1 MASHDLISPSEFAR
15 FIGPDH
21 AKSTNICH
29 LNCQSIRNKG
39 DDIDAFFSSFDREFH
54 LIMLSE
60 TWYDINSV
68 PWCPP
73 NYQCFTA
80 SRTSCRGGG
89 ISMLLQQS
97 ILADRIDQ
105 FCCITDDFEVLTVL
119 CTRTVYSVFYRPPN
133 GSLVSFSCFIENL
146 FGFISDNKYK
156 AIFGGDFNIDM
167 SATTSVTR
175 NFNLLIS
182 THGFLNVIS
191 TPTRI
196 TSYTSTCI
204 DLFLTNFNPAY
215 IKSGVLSGGISDH
228 MPIFLSLNQNIDKVN
243 TRTRTGQCITEN
255 RLENFRNQLCQLD
268 WSEVYCAIDSNTAY
282 ESFLQIFK
290 TAYDANFPLLTTQAR
305 PRNVRLID

>member
-1 MASHDLISPSEFAR
+1 MASYDLISPAEFSR

-21 AKSTNICH
+21 VRSTNICH

-60 TWYDINSV
+60 TWYDTNSV

-89 ISMLLQQS
+89 ISILLQQN

-133 GSLVSFSCFIENL
+133 GSIVSFSFFLENL
-146 FGFISDNKYK
+146 FRFILDNRYK
-156 AIFGGDFNIDM
+156 AVFGGDFNIGM
-167 SATTSVTR
+167 FATTSATR

-182 THGFLNVIS
+182 T
-191 TPTRI
+191 
-196 TSYTSTCI
+196 
-204 DLFLTNFNPAY
+204 
-215 IKSGVLSGGISDH
+215 
-228 MPIFLSLNQNIDKVN
+228 
-243 TRTRTGQCITEN
+243 
-255 RLENFRNQLCQLD
+255 
-268 WSEVYCAIDSNTAY
+268 
-282 ESFLQIFK
+282 
-290 TAYDANFPLLTTQAR
+290 
-305 PRNVRLID
+305 